1 MKTFQMKKPLVSI
14 IVPAFNEEENLNST
28 IAAIR
33 KSIAFSKLP
42 AELIIV
48 DNNSEDNTL
57 EIAKKLSDK
66 VYSEKI
72 RVIAAVRNTGA
83 YHASSKYLI
92 FVDADTFIPKELVH
106 GFACAMQKGAV
117 VVGCKVMPYPIN
129 FFEKIVF
136 EFFNLIL
143 YSSVLHGA
151 AFSGNAVGYN
161 KKTFEKLKGFDEQRV
176 ASEDHDLSNRASRVG
191 KAVFLN
197 NVTVLTSNRRIAN
210 LGLLWVVSGWA
221 KTTLFY
227 LFGVRR
233 KKYRITR

>member
-1 MKTFQMKKPLVSI
+1 MKKPIVSI
-14 IVPAFNEEENLNST
+14 VVPAFNEEENLARAV
-28 IAAIR
+28 AAIR
-33 KSIAFSKLP
+33 KSVAFSKIP

-57 EIAKKLSDK
+57 QIAKKLTK
-66 VYSEKI
+66 NVYSEKI

-83 YHASSKYLI
+83 YHASGKYVI
-92 FVDADTFIPKELVH
+92 FIDADTIVPMRLVG
-106 GFACAMQKGAV
+106 GFVAAMDKGAV
-117 VVGCKVMPYPIN
+117 VVGCKVMPHPLN
-129 FFEKIVF
+129 FFEKVVF
-136 EFFNLIL
+136 QFFNLIL
-143 YSSVLHGA
+143 HSSVLHGA

-161 KKTFEKLKGFDEQRV
+161 KKVFEKLGGFDEERV
-176 ASEDHDLSNRASRVG
+176 ASEDHDLSNRASRMG

-210 LGLLWVVSGWA
+210 LGLLWVIGGWA

>member
-1 MKTFQMKKPLVSI
+1 MKKPLVSI
-14 IVPAFNEEENLNST
+14 IIPAFNEEEHLART
-28 IAAIR
+28 IAAVR
-33 KSIAFSKLP
+33 KSIAFSKIP
-42 AELIIV
+42 SEVIVV
-48 DNNSEDNTL
+48 DNISEDSTL
-57 EIAKKLSDK
+57 SVAKKLADH

-83 YHASSKYLI
+83 YRARGKYLI
-92 FVDADTFIPKELVH
+92 FVDADTIVPKELVRC
-106 GFACAMQKGAV
+106 FVSAMEKGAV
-117 VVGCKVMPYPIN
+117 VVGCQVMPHPLN

-136 EFFNLIL
+136 KFFNFIL
-143 YSSVLHGA
+143 RSSVLHGA
-151 AFSGNAVGYN
+151 TFSGNAVGYN
-161 KKTFEKLKGFDEQRV
+161 KKVFEKLEGFDEQRV
-176 ASEDHDLSNRASRVG
+176 ASEDHDLSNRASRLG

-210 LGLLWVVSGWA
+210 LGLLWVVMGWG

>member
-1 MKTFQMKKPLVSI
+1 MTKPLVSI
-14 IVPAFNEEENLNST
+14 IVPAFNEEEQLPAT

-33 KSIAFSKLP
+33 KSIAFSKTP
-42 AELIIV
+42 AEVIIV

-57 EIAKKLSDK
+57 QMAKKLADA

-83 YHASSKYLI
+83 YRAKGKYLI
-92 FVDADTFIPKELVH
+92 FVDADTIVPKELVG
-106 GFACAMQKGAV
+106 GFVSAMEKGAV
-117 VVGCKVMPYPIN
+117 VVGCKIMPHPVN
-129 FFEKIVF
+129 FLEKIVF
-136 EFFNLIL
+136 KFFNLIL
-143 YSSVLHGA
+143 RSSVLHGA

-161 KKTFEKLKGFDEQRV
+161 KKAFEKLKGFDEQRV
-176 ASEDHDLSNRASRVG
+176 ASEDHDLSNRASRIG

-210 LGLLWVVSGWA
+210 LGLLWVVMGWG